1 MSFQALGGHFFLV
14 GNMKF
19 TQLEIRVVTNEIALS
34 QENLDEDIGITES
47 EIRITPEMVD
57 SVCNELQKLKTEI
70 ICKSQERK

>member
-1 MSFQALGGHFFLV
+1 
-14 GNMKF
+14 MKF
-19 TQLEIRVVTNEIALS
+19 TQLEVRVVANEIALS

-70 ICKSQERK
+70 ICKSQERI